1 MKDLFDLKNRQ
12 VTFSPA
18 ALMIPEFK
26 ALWDRD
32 ESKDKYTALR
42 EISYV
47 YFFTDFK
54 SPYVAALSPE
64 ILERTIAKDYL
75 KDESY
80 TPDAEVIAAI
90 DKYRELQITPSMLL
104 LKAAIKTVHNLTD
117 YLENV
122 DLQERDKNDKPIY
135 KPNDITGALSKI
147 GNIVESLQKV
157 KENVEREIMHSA
169 QLRGQRQ
176 KGNREDP

>member
-1 MKDLFDLKNRQ
+1 MRDLFDLKNRQ
-12 VTFSPA
+12 VTFAPQ

-26 ALWDRD
+26 DLWDRD
-32 ESKDKYTALR
+32 KSKGKEKALR

-47 YFFTDFK
+47 YFLADFK
-54 SPYVAALSPE
+54 SPYVSSLSPE
-64 ILERTIAKDYL
+64 ILERTVAKDFL
-75 KDESY
+75 KDENY
-80 TPDAEVIAAI
+80 EPDSKVLAAI
-90 DKYRELQITPSMLL
+90 DKYRELQTTPSMLL
-104 LKAAIKTVHNLTD
+104 LEASLKTVHNLTE
-117 YLENV
+117 YLQNV

-157 KENVEREIMHSA
+157 KENVEREIMHTA
-169 QLRGQRQ
+169 KLRGQRQ